1 MSETSPLKE
10 EKLKCGYAAIIGR
23 PNVGKS
29 TLVNLLL
36 DFHLSIITPKPQT
49 TRNRILGILSGE
61 NFQII
66 FYDTPGLLEPQYE
79 LHRAMVKAAKSA
91 IEQSDVVLLLVE
103 ASAPIHPKDIAI
115 LDDLK
120 NIGKPL
126 FLVINKIDL
135 VPKTI
140 LLPLIDAYWSKYE
153 FKEIVP
159 ISALKNDNVDQLK
172 KIIIQAIP
180 EGFPF
185 YPVDAITEHPV
196 RFFVSEIIREKIFQN
211 YGEEIPY
218 STAVVIDEFKDKV
231 GAKDHIKAR
240 IVVEKQSQKGIII
253 GKGGAALK
261 KIGQAARKDIEAF
274 LGREVYLELWV
285 AVREKW
291 RQKDTFLREFGYS

>member
-1 MSETSPLKE
+1 MSTTSPLKA
-10 EKLKCGYAAIIGR
+10 EKFKSGCVAIIGR
-23 PNVGKS
+23 PNIGKS

-36 DFHLSIITPKPQT
+36 DFRLSIITPKPQT

-61 NFQII
+61 DFQII
-66 FYDTPGLLEPQYE
+66 FYDTPGLLEPQYA

-91 IEQSDVVLLLVE
+91 IEQSDVVLFLVE
-103 ASAPIHPKDIAI
+103 ASAKTHPKDMAI
-115 LDDLK
+115 LADLK
-120 NIGKPL
+120 NVRKPVL
-126 FLVINKIDL
+126 LVINKIDL
-135 VPKTI
+135 VYKETI
-140 LLPLIDAYWSKYE
+140 LPLVDAYRSKHE

-172 KIIIQAIP
+172 KILIDSIP

-185 YPVDAITEHPV
+185 YPADHITEHPE

-211 YGEEIPY
+211 YGQEIPY
-218 STAVVIDEFKDKV
+218 STAVVIDEFKDRV